1 MMRRSPRWN
10 LCGIMIGMVHKI
22 LVIGSGA
29 REHAIV
35 RALGRSQQ
43 EKEIYCLASNMN
55 PGIAEICDEL
65 TVGNINGPNFVMS
78 YAKETRA
85 TLAIIGPENPL
96 AQGVADALWGAGV
109 KTVGPKKDM
118 AQLETS
124 KAFTRDLLKAYN
136 IPGGPKYQ
144 TFNSMDGVVGF
155 LNELGENY
163 VVKYDG
169 LAGGKG
175 VKVAEDH
182 LHTHNEA
189 IAYCNELVDG
199 GGKFVI
205 EEKFVGEEFSLMSF
219 CDGNNLKHMPAV
231 QDHKRA
237 NEGDKGPNT
246 GGMGTYSDANHS
258 LPFLTDNDIAD
269 AHEINIQTI
278 KAVKDKFGEG
288 YKGILYGGF
297 MATAN
302 GVKLIEYNA
311 RFGDPEAM
319 NVLSLLE
326 SDFIDIC
333 YGIAYGTLDQINVR
347 FANKATVCK
356 YAVPEGYPDSPV
368 KGEPIDV
375 SGISNPDGLFY
386 ASVDI
391 QNGQLVEAGSRTIA
405 VVGMADSIS
414 EAEAVAEKEM
424 SSVKGPLYHRTD
436 IGTDEVVQK
445 RVDHMSSLR

>member
-1 MMRRSPRWN
+1 MK
-10 LCGIMIGMVHKI
+10 HKI

-35 RALGRSQQ
+35 RALGRSPQD
-43 EKEIYCLASNMN
+43 KEIFCLASNMN
-55 PGIAEICDEL
+55 PGIAELCDEIL
-65 TVGNINGPNFVMS
+65 IGNFNDPDFVVS
-78 YAKETRA
+78 YAKETDA
-85 TLAIIGPENPL
+85 TLAIVGPENPL
-96 AQGVADALWGAGV
+96 AAGIADALWDTGV
-109 KTVGPKKDM
+109 KTVGPKKDL

-124 KAFTRDLLKAYN
+124 KAFARNLLKEYD

-144 TFNSMDGVVGF
+144 TFDAVGGVTDF

-175 VKVAEDH
+175 VKVAGDH
-182 LHTHNEA
+182 LHSHDEA
-189 IAYCNELVDG
+189 LAYCQELVDSDG
-199 GGKFVI
+199 EFVI

-219 CDGNNLKHMPAV
+219 CDGDNLKHMPAV

-237 NEGDKGPNT
+237 YEGDTGPNT

-258 LPFLTDNDIAD
+258 LPFLTNNDISQAL
-269 AHEINIQTI
+269 EINIQTARAI
-278 KAVKDKFGEG
+278 KDKFGVG

-297 MATAN
+297 MATAS
-302 GVKLIEYNA
+302 GVRLVEYNA

-333 YGIAYGTLDQINVR
+333 IGVADGTLDQVDVQ

-356 YAVPEGYPDSPV
+356 YAVPDGYPDSPV

-375 SGISNPDGLFY
+375 SKVKNLDGLFF
-386 ASVDI
+386 ASVDFK
-391 QNGQLVEAGSRTIA
+391 GTSLVEAGSRTIA
-405 VVGMADSIS
+405 MVGVADTIS
-414 EAEAVAEKEM
+414 DAEALAEKEV
-424 SSVKGPLYHRTD
+424 SSISGPLFHRTD
-436 IGTDEVVQK
+436 IGTDKIVQK
-445 RVDHMSSLR
+445 RVDHMNSLR

>member
-1 MMRRSPRWN
+1 MK
-10 LCGIMIGMVHKI
+10 HKI
-22 LVIGSGA
+22 LVVGSGA

-35 RALGRSQQ
+35 RALDRSPQD
-43 EKEIYCLASNMN
+43 KEIFCLASNMN
-55 PGIAEICDEL
+55 PGIAELCDEIL
-65 TVGNINGPNFVMS
+65 IGNFNDPDFVVS
-78 YAKETRA
+78 YAKETDA
-85 TLAIIGPENPL
+85 TLAIVGPENPL
-96 AQGVADALWGAGV
+96 AAGIADALWDTGV
-109 KTVGPKKDM
+109 KTVGPKKDL

-124 KAFTRDLLKAYN
+124 KAFARNLLKEYD

-144 TFNSMDGVVGF
+144 TFDAVGGVTDF

-175 VKVAEDH
+175 VKVAGDH
-182 LHTHNEA
+182 LHSHDEA
-189 IAYCNELVDG
+189 LAYCQELVDSDG
-199 GGKFVI
+199 EFVI

-219 CDGNNLKHMPAV
+219 CDGDNLKHMPAV

-237 NEGDKGPNT
+237 YEGDTGPNT

-258 LPFLTDNDIAD
+258 LPFLTNNDISQAL
-269 AHEINIQTI
+269 EINIQTARAI
-278 KAVKDKFGEG
+278 KDKFGVG

-297 MATAN
+297 MATAS
-302 GVKLIEYNA
+302 GVRLVEYNA

-333 YGIAYGTLDQINVR
+333 IGVADGTLNQVDVQ

-356 YAVPEGYPDSPV
+356 YAVPDGYPDSPV

-375 SGISNPDGLFY
+375 SKVKNLDGLFF
-386 ASVDI
+386 ASVDFK
-391 QNGQLVEAGSRTIA
+391 GTSLVEAGSRTIA
-405 VVGMADSIS
+405 MVGVADTIS
-414 EAEAVAEKEM
+414 DAEALAEKEV
-424 SSVKGPLYHRTD
+424 SSISGPLFHRTD
-436 IGTDEVVQK
+436 IGTDKIVQK
-445 RVDHMSSLR
+445 RVDHMNSLR

>member
-1 MMRRSPRWN
+1 MKN
-10 LCGIMIGMVHKI
+10 NI

-35 RALGRSQQ
+35 RALDRSSQ

-55 PGIAEICDEL
+55 PGIAELCDEIL
-65 TVGNINGPNFVMS
+65 IGNFNDPEFVVS
-78 YAKETRA
+78 YAKEVGA

-96 AQGVADALWGAGV
+96 ANGVADALLNTNV
-109 KTVGPKKDM
+109 KVVGPKKDL

-124 KAFTRDLLKAYN
+124 KAFTRDLLNEYK

-144 TFNSMDGVVGF
+144 NFNSMNGVADF
-155 LNELGENY
+155 LNILGENY

-175 VKVAEDH
+175 VKVSGDH
-182 LHTHNEA
+182 LHSHDEA
-189 IAYCNELVDG
+189 LAYCQELVNNDG
-199 GGKFVI
+199 EFVI
-205 EEKFVGEEFSLMSF
+205 EEKFIGEEFSLMSF
-219 CDGNNLKHMPAV
+219 CDGETLKHMPAV

-237 NEGDKGPNT
+237 YEGDSGPNT

-258 LPFLTDNDIAD
+258 LPFLTDDDIAQ
-269 AHEINIQTI
+269 AHDINLQTA
-278 KAVKDKFGEG
+278 KAVKDKFGVG

-333 YGIAYGTLDQINVR
+333 NGISNGALDKIDVR
-347 FANKATVCK
+347 FSNKATVCK
-356 YAVPEGYPDSPV
+356 YAVPEGYPDNPV
-368 KGEPIDV
+368 KDKPIDV
-375 SGISNPDGLFY
+375 SKIENPDGLFY
-386 ASVDI
+386 ASVDFK
-391 QNGQLVEAGSRTIA
+391 GTSLVEAGSRTVA
-405 VVGMADSIS
+405 VVGIADSIS
-414 EAEAVAEKEM
+414 DAEKIAEKDV
-424 SSVKGPLYHRTD
+424 SSITGPLFHRKD
-436 IGTDEVVQK
+436 IGTDKVIQK
-445 RVDHMSSLR
+445 RINHMREIKC

>member
-1 MMRRSPRWN
+1 MEN
-10 LCGIMIGMVHKI
+10 KI

-35 RALGRSQQ
+35 RALDRSEQD
-43 EKEIYCLASNMN
+43 KKIYCLASNMN
-55 PGIAEICDEL
+55 PGIAERCDEL
-65 TVGNINGPNFVMS
+65 TVGNINDPQFVMK
-78 YAKETRA
+78 YAKETG
-85 TLAIIGPENPL
+85 TSLAIIGPENPL
-96 AQGVADALWGAGV
+96 ANGVSDSLWSAGV
-109 KTVGPKKDM
+109 KVVGPKKDL

-124 KAFTRDLLKAYN
+124 KAFTRDLLKEYD
-136 IPGGPKYQ
+136 IPGGPKYK
-144 TFNSMDGVVGF
+144 TFNSMNGVADF

-175 VKVAEDH
+175 VKVAGEH
-182 LHTHNEA
+182 LHSHNEA
-189 IAYCNELVDG
+189 LGYCQELVNSDG
-199 GGKFVI
+199 EFVI
-205 EEKFVGEEFSLMSF
+205 EEKFIGEEFSLMSF
-219 CDGNNLKHMPAV
+219 CDGDNLKHMPAV

-237 NEGDKGPNT
+237 YEGDTGPNT

-258 LPFLTDNDIAD
+258 LPFLTDNDISE
-269 AHEINIQTI
+269 AHEINISTA
-278 KAVKDKFGEG
+278 KAVKDKFGVG

-297 MATAN
+297 MATAS

-326 SDFIDIC
+326 SDFIEIC
-333 YGIAYGTLDQINVR
+333 NAIAENTLDKVDVR

-375 SGISNPDGLFY
+375 SEIENPDGLFY

-391 QNGQLVEAGSRTIA
+391 QNGQLVEAGSRTVAII
-405 VVGMADSIS
+405 GMADSIS
-414 EAEAVAEKEM
+414 DAESIAEKEV
-424 SSVKGPLYHRTD
+424 SSISGPLFHRTD
-436 IGTDEVVQK
+436 IGTDDVIQK
-445 RVDHMSSLR
+445 RIDHMRELRN

>member
-1 MMRRSPRWN
+1 VSF
-10 LCGIMIGMVHKI
+10 VAQKI

-35 RALGRSQQ
+35 RALDRSPQ

-55 PGIAEICDEL
+55 PGIAELCDEIL
-65 TVGNINGPNFVMS
+65 IGNFNDPDFVVS
-78 YAKETRA
+78 YAKETG
-85 TLAIIGPENPL
+85 TVLAIIGPENPL
-96 AQGVADALWGAGV
+96 ANGVADALWEAGV
-109 KTVGPKKDM
+109 KVVGPTKNL

-124 KAFTRDLLKAYN
+124 KAFTRNLLKEYN

-144 TFNSMDGVVGF
+144 TFNSMDGVADF

-175 VKVAEDH
+175 VKVAGEH
-182 LHTHNEA
+182 LHFHDEA
-189 IAYCNELVDG
+189 LVYCQELVNNNG
-199 GGKFVI
+199 EFVI
-205 EEKFVGEEFSLMSF
+205 EEKFTGEEFSLMSF
-219 CDGNNLKHMPAV
+219 CDGETLKHMPAV

-237 NEGDKGPNT
+237 YEGDSGPNT

-258 LPFLTDNDIAD
+258 LPFLSVDEISQ
-269 AHEINIQTI
+269 AHDINIKTAN
-278 KAVKDKFGEG
+278 AVKGKIGEG

-333 YGIAYGTLDQINVR
+333 NGITGGTLDNIDVQ
-347 FANKATVCK
+347 FSKKATVCK
-356 YAVPEGYPDSPV
+356 YAVPEGYPNNPV

-375 SGISNPDGLFY
+375 SGNSNPDGLFY
-386 ASVDI
+386 ASVDFK
-391 QNGQLVEAGSRTIA
+391 GASLVETGSRTVAILGIA
-405 VVGMADSIS
+405 DTIVA
-414 EAEAVAEKEM
+414 AEKIAEKDV
-424 SSVKGPLYHRTD
+424 SAIAGPLFHRTD
-436 IGTDEVVQK
+436 IGTDEVIQK
-445 RVDHMSSLR
+445 RIDHMKSLR

>member
-1 MMRRSPRWN
+1 MAK
-10 LCGIMIGMVHKI
+10 KI

-35 RALGRSQQ
+35 RALDRSPQ

-55 PGIAEICDEL
+55 PGIAELCDEIL
-65 TVGNINGPNFVMS
+65 IGNFNNPDFVVS
-78 YAKETRA
+78 YAKETGT

-96 AQGVADALWGAGV
+96 ANGVADALWEAGV
-109 KTVGPKKDM
+109 KVVGPKKDL
-118 AQLETS
+118 ARLETS
-124 KAFTRDLLKAYN
+124 KAFTRDLLNEYD

-144 TFNSMDGVVGF
+144 TFNSMGGVAEF

-175 VKVAEDH
+175 VKVSGEH
-182 LHTHNEA
+182 LHSHGEA
-189 IAYCNELVDG
+189 LAYCKELVDKNG
-199 GGKFVI
+199 EFVI
-205 EEKFVGEEFSLMSF
+205 EGKFIGEEFSLMSF
-219 CDGNNLKHMPAV
+219 CDGDTLKHMPAV

-237 NEGDKGPNT
+237 YEGDTGPNT

-258 LPFLTDNDIAD
+258 LPFISDDEISQ
-269 AHEINIQTI
+269 AHEINIKTA
-278 KAVKDKFGEG
+278 KAVNDKFGEG

-297 MATAN
+297 MATTN

-326 SDFIDIC
+326 SDFIEIC
-333 YGIAYGTLDQINVR
+333 NGIAGGTLDKIDVQ
-347 FANKATVCK
+347 FSKKATVCK
-356 YAVPEGYPDSPV
+356 YAVPEGYPNNPV
-368 KGEPIDV
+368 KGEPIDI

-386 ASVDI
+386 ASVDFKGT
-391 QNGQLVEAGSRTIA
+391 NLVESGSRTIA
-405 VVGMADSIS
+405 VVGIADTIS
-414 EAEAVAEKEM
+414 EAEKIAEKEV
-424 SSVKGPLYHRTD
+424 SSIAGPLFHRTD
-436 IGTDEVVQK
+436 IGTDDVIQK
-445 RVDHMSSLR
+445 RIDHMKSLR